1 MSMYDI
7 NQIRLEIQN
16 YNIKKILESGERNML
31 DEKLDKTLL
40 EECFK
45 QEDTEEKK
53 PKIDLMETLKGQEEK
68 ELFDSIIN
76 LKDKI

>member
-1 MSMYDI
+1 MYDI

-16 YNIKKILESGERNML
+16 YNLKKILESGERNML

-45 QEDTEEKK
+45 QEETEEEK

-68 ELFDSIIN
+68 ELFGSIIN

>member
-7 NQIRLEIQN
+7 NEIALKIQR
-16 YNIKKILESGERNML
+16 YNLKKILESGERNML

-45 QEDTEEKK
+45 DETEPQKPNIDLSKTLKTEEEKK
-53 PKIDLMETLKGQEEK
+53 
-68 ELFDSIIN
+68 LFDSIIN
-76 LKDKI
+76 LKDTI

>member
-1 MSMYDI
+1 
-7 NQIRLEIQN
+7 
-16 YNIKKILESGERNML
+16 ML

-45 QEDTEEKK
+45 QEDTEEEK